1 MIKENSNLVDNMIL
15 PQLKAMTTTY
25 NEHKQKYKKL
35 KQAAFVLT
43 ERHKK
48 AEKDLEHLKEE
59 NLKYFEKNNI
69 SHKIKL
75 MET

>member
-15 PQLKAMTTTY
+15 PQLKAMTATY

-35 KQAAFVLT
+35 KQAAFVLS

-48 AEKDLEHLKEE
+48 AEKDLELLKDE
-59 NLKYFEKNNI
+59 NMKYLEKNNI
-69 SHKIKL
+69 SH
-75 MET
+75 